1 MAERPAGRLVVLG
14 KKSVLTRMLGSWKK
28 QAAETP
34 IEPVLGQGTAPT
46 RAAPAEAA
54 APAVPPIDRFDVR
67 QWLWGPGFVIPGDA
81 EHVLGLVKPFGLNP
95 AMSVLDV
102 AARLGGPA
110 RAIAEAFGTYVTGL
124 ERDPDLA
131 RRGMEMSVA
140 SGMSKRAA
148 ITAIDPEGFELR
160 HGLYDC
166 ALGRQAT
173 YAVGDKERFLR
184 VLMQGLKPRGQL
196 LLTELV
202 IDRDAG
208 GDDELADWMA
218 QQTVRPSLWSI
229 AQYMDCLTSLG
240 FEIRISEDMTGA
252 YRREILQ
259 GWQGLLKRV
268 NLRRLPRAHLNT
280 VVDEAERWMRTI
292 IALDSGALKVYRF
305 YALAVRQR
313 GAGS

>member
-1 MAERPAGRLVVLG
+1 
-14 KKSVLTRMLGSWKK
+14 MLGSWKR

-34 IEPVLGQGTAPT
+34 IEPVLGQGGVPE
-46 RAAPAEAA
+46 RAAPAVAA

-110 RAIAEAFGTYVTGL
+110 RAIAEAFGIYVTGL
-124 ERDPDLA
+124 ERDADLA

-148 ITAIDPEGFELR
+148 ISAIDPEAFELR
-160 HGLYDC
+160 QGLYDC
-166 ALGRQAT
+166 VFGRQAT
-173 YAVGDKERFLR
+173 YAVADKERFLR

-218 QQTVRPSLWSI
+218 QQSVRPSLWSV

-252 YRREILQ
+252 YRSEILR

-268 NLRRLPRAHLNT
+268 NLRRLPRAHLHT

-292 IALDSGALKVYRF
+292 LALDTGALKVYRI

>member
-14 KKSVLTRMLGSWKK
+14 KKSVLTRILSSWKK
-28 QAAETP
+28 VAETP
-34 IEPVLGQGTAPT
+34 IEPTPRKQPAPGKP
-46 RAAPAEAA
+46 APAR
-54 APAVPPIDRFDVR
+54 PVVPPVPPIDRFDVR

-81 EHVLGLVKPFGLNP
+81 DHVLGLVKPFGLNP

-124 ERDPDLA
+124 ERDPELA

-148 ITAIDPEGFELR
+148 ISAINPETYELR
-160 HGLYDC
+160 QGLYDC
-166 ALGRQAT
+166 VLGRQAT
-173 YAVGDKERFLR
+173 YAVDDKERFLR

-208 GDDELADWMA
+208 GDEELAEWMA
-218 QQTVRPSLWSI
+218 QQTARPSLWSV
-229 AQYMDCLTSLG
+229 AQYTDCLASLG
-240 FEIRISEDMTGA
+240 FEIRISEDMTA
-252 YRREILQ
+252 SYRSEILR
-259 GWQGLLKRV
+259 GWQSLLKRV
-268 NLRRLPRAHLNT
+268 NLRRLPRSHLHT

-292 IALDSGALKVYRF
+292 LALDAGVLRVYRL

-313 GAGS
+313 GAGL